1 MKLLSLLP
9 LLYIYS
15 QNSGRRVFSRVEIS
29 PIQELPRT
37 HKINKSWDFKKQEP
51 HEQRNRQE
59 GKPRKQRTPRLHK
72 SKHFAK
78 ANSTITITSQ
88 QQETRKKGYPES
100 SLHQLTGSVFLSL
113 KSPSDTAIP
122 KHENFRNI
130 ARRHR
135 YHKTPYHTQ
144 CISPQLPSLIRR
156 LKKMHG
162 THSAPDDA
170 TTDRATVRA
179 DR

>member
-9 LLYIYS
+9 LLYS
-15 QNSGRRVFSRVEIS
+15 QKLFGTQGLFKNRDFANTGATTHAQNQ
-29 PIQELPRT
+29 QELGLQ
-37 HKINKSWDFKKQEP
+37 KMQEP

-59 GKPRKQRTPRLHK
+59 EKPRKHSSPKPHK

-78 ANSTITITSQ
+78 ANFTITRLNNNRNH
-88 QQETRKKGYPES
+88 RKEHSES

-162 THSAPDDA
+162 THSASDDA